1 MQGTDDEIVPYEEA
15 NKIKARIP
23 HAELVTV
30 KGAFHDVVIRDEHW
44 KIVAEALDRF
54 LK

>member
-1 MQGTDDEIVPYEEA
+1 MQGTDDEIVPYKEA

-30 KGAFHDVVIRDEHW
+30 QGGFHDIVFRDEHW

>member
-1 MQGTDDEIVPYEEA
+1 MPYEEA

-23 HAELVTV
+23 HAELVAV
-30 KGAFHDVVIRDEHW
+30 QGGFHDVVVRDEHW